1 MLIRSQDKYSI
12 INFDNIDRLRLSE
25 QRERGEI
32 KAHYQTDIYYL
43 TKNEAGMLGA
53 YSTEEKAIKVLDMI
67 QEAYCKCESGKV
79 LMCGS
84 WEITK
89 TVKSEE
95 SLKDYAHEH
104 RGTFIFQMPQDSEV

>member
-1 MLIRSQDKYSI
+1 MIIRGQSKNLMTNDMNLFVEEYSNKYAVS
-12 INFDNIDRLRLSE
+12 NKDFR
-25 QRERGEI
+25 
-32 KAHYQTDIYYL
+32 
-43 TKNEAGMLGA
+43 AGL

-67 QEAYCKCESGKV
+67 QEAYCKCESVKV

-89 TVKSEE
+89 TVRTE
-95 SLKDYAHEH
+95 DAINYAHEH

>member
-1 MLIRSQDKYSI
+1 MLIRSQNKKAIVNMDMIDTIEARDKQIRYFSGGGMET
-12 INFDNIDRLRLSE
+12 LGLL
-25 QRERGEI
+25 GE
-32 KAHYQTDIYYL
+32 
-43 TKNEAGMLGA
+43 
-53 YSTEEKAIKVLDMI
+53 YSTEEKALKVLDMI

-89 TVKSEE
+89 TVKAEE